1 MSDISY
7 QKQHGEFVLVHRL
20 DLRGCNALQERI
32 LYAGKEVAIGFT
44 YDPESDDGIQFT
56 AHRHGSPASVQ
67 DWVEKQKHGLQRAR
81 FQRTPLGL
89 WAHPHSISS
98 DAWEV
103 DDLNL
108 IINTTGYLGTA
119 LKNLGINLISLTA

>member
-1 MSDISY
+1 LSDISY
-7 QKQHGEFVLVHRL
+7 QKQDGEFVLVHRL
-20 DLRGCNALQERI
+20 DLRGCAAPTEHI
-32 LYAGKEVAIGFT
+32 LYAGREVAIGFT
-44 YDPESDDGIQFT
+44 YAPESEIQFT

-89 WAHPHSISS
+89 WAHPYSISS

-103 DDLNL
+103 DDLNR

-119 LKNLGINLISLTA
+119 LKNLGIDLTSLTA